1 MRSGL
6 GPLDNAPQET
16 LRTLMEPNVIAIG
29 EVIFWGESV
38 WRVHEPSPDK
48 CQGYDGYD
56 RQPKARAPP
65 QSRNADDD
73 HEWSRRQKVTR
84 QQRAPQDSH
93 GHHINDDYGEKRI
106 LHFQADPRPLDSV
119 LFQWRRPRADTRAPT

>member
-1 MRSGL
+1 DVAELGRRQLICSRQCGHYSGHWITRL
-6 GPLDNAPQET
+6 QET
-16 LRTLMEPNVIAIG
+16 LGTLMEPNVIAIG
-29 EVIFWGESV
+29 GVIFWGESV

-56 RQPKARAPP
+56 RQPTARAPP
-65 QSRNADDD
+65 QRRNADDD

-93 GHHINDDYGEKRI
+93 SHHIKGDYGEKRI
-106 LHFQADPRPLDSV
+106 L
-119 LFQWRRPRADTRAPT
+119 